1 MALFTL
7 SAASLRAQ
15 ESLIISLDSIED
27 RIQKQNPDLA
37 VARKRIAEA
46 KGRLDQSGRL
56 SNPVFGVEASQDPS
70 FDERA
75 LSVSIAQ
82 KFPITNRLA
91 LAKAI
96 SKTSMQAAEAE
107 VIDVQRRLSTTA
119 KQLVIQIL
127 ANQKQRQLLKKQQ
140 TLASQFATHLNE
152 SADKGEGSVLDAGQ
166 A

>member
-37 VARKRIAEA
+37 AARKRIAEA

-107 VIDVQRRLSTTA
+107 VIDVPTT
-119 KQLVIQIL
+119 
-127 ANQKQRQLLKKQQ
+127 
-140 TLASQFATHLNE
+140 S
-152 SADKGEGSVLDAGQ
+152 
-166 A
+166 